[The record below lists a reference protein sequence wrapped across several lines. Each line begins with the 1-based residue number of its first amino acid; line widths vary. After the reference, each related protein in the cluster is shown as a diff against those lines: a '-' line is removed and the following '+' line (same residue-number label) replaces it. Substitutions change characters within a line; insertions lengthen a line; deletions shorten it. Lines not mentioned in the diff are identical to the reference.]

1 MTFAEKEQYD
11 KFNIKYLSS
20 KIAGD
25 RYNND
30 IEIKNKIMDNI
41 KKEQEENE
49 KCNIINNFLEQYKNK
64 AITETILNNDIK
76 IHEYYDYCDL
86 LNDSSFN
93 YECPICNKINT
104 FEETY
109 SCENC
114 EKLVCDNCVE
124 SKNINCGIKNC
135 SYCRK
140 SHCYNLETFMYCTNC
155 FIDDNLDFYNTYKDT
170 IITADILNENKS
182 NLDFYELEE
191 YELKYNCPICLTT
204 TDLNSTNM
212 CNKCDD
218 YICNDCSNTVINNDE
233 CLNNN
238 CRFCREGLCRYSYNE
253 CVCNSCYNEYD
264 YNSDN
269 ISYDNSEDEN
279 SNDENNKI
287 NLKIRCTSPCN
298 EASNKDN
305 ECNICYIYEKKYACV
320 PCGHRCMCG
329 NCANKI
335 NDRCPICKEQ
345 IKDIIKIYL

>member
-1 MTFAEKEQYD
+1 
-11 KFNIKYLSS
+11 
-20 KIAGD
+20 
-25 RYNND
+25 
-30 IEIKNKIMDNI
+30 
-41 KKEQEENE
+41 
-49 KCNIINNFLEQYKNK
+49 
-64 AITETILNNDIK
+64 
-76 IHEYYDYCDL
+76 
-86 LNDSSFN
+86 
-93 YECPICNKINT
+93 
-104 FEETY
+104 
-109 SCENC
+109 
-114 EKLVCDNCVE
+114 
-124 SKNINCGIKNC
+124 
-135 SYCRK
+135 
-140 SHCYNLETFMYCTNC
+140 MYCTNC